1 VGNQQITESANTQ
14 INKITKSTIQQIT
27 DNQYPIQQITIMSDI
42 KSKAQGLDPN
52 VQPRDV
58 IELVEK
64 TGNIYESI
72 AIISK
77 RARQISSDLKWEIQR
92 KLEEFAVNTDT
103 IEEVQENKE
112 QIEISKFYERLP
124 NTPIIATNEFLNDE
138 IQWRFVEEKE
148 Q

>member
-1 VGNQQITESANTQ
+1 
-14 INKITKSTIQQIT
+14 
-27 DNQYPIQQITIMSDI
+27 MSDI

-52 VQPRDV
+52 VQPRNVLD
-58 IELVEK
+58 LVAK
-64 TGNIYESI
+64 TGNIYESLVI
-72 AIISK
+72 VSK

-124 NTPIIATNEFLNDE
+124 NTSIIAANEFLNDD
-138 IQWRFVEEKE
+138 IQWRYTEEKE
-148 Q
+148 QP

>member
-1 VGNQQITESANTQ
+1 MN
-14 INKITKSTIQQIT
+14 
-27 DNQYPIQQITIMSDI
+27 DI
-42 KSKAQGLDPN
+42 KAKAQGLDPN

-58 IELVEK
+58 LELVNK

-72 AIISK
+72 CIVSK

-124 NTPIIATNEFLNDE
+124 NTAIMATAEFLSDE
-138 IQWRFVEEKE
+138 IQWRFTEKKMDE
-148 Q
+148 RGKMQE

>member
-1 VGNQQITESANTQ
+1 
-14 INKITKSTIQQIT
+14 
-27 DNQYPIQQITIMSDI
+27 MSDI

-58 IELVEK
+58 LELVEK
-64 TGNIYESI
+64 TGNIYETIS
-72 AIISK
+72 IISK

-92 KLEEFAVNTDT
+92 KLEEFAVSSDT

-124 NTPIIATNEFLNDE
+124 NTAIIATQEFLTGDM
-138 IQWRFVEEKE
+138 QWRVVDEKE
-148 Q
+148 

>member
-1 VGNQQITESANTQ
+1 MYPPSSVYLPP
-14 INKITKSTIQQIT
+14 STV
-27 DNQYPIQQITIMSDI
+27 NRTIMSDI

-58 IELVEK
+58 VELVEK

-72 AIISK
+72 AVISK

-92 KLEEFAVNTDT
+92 KLEEFAVSTDT

-138 IQWRFVEEKE
+138 IQWRYVEEKE
-148 Q
+148 